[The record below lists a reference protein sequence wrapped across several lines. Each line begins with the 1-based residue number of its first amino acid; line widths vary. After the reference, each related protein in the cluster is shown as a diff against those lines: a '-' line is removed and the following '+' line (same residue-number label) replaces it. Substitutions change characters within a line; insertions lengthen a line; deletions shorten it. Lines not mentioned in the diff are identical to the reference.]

1 MPIVEAFRCR
11 FAVRGYDCG
20 YGGPLKVFALAN
32 FFQEAAGEHAAL
44 LGIGMAALAPQ
55 GRTWMLSRM
64 DIRVDA
70 SPKPGD
76 LVEVRTWPAGT
87 KGIFALRDLML
98 SDAASGTVLARAVY
112 AYLVVDLAARRPL
125 RPDRCFGTELPYG
138 ADPHPVPDF
147 DFSIP
152 AVQGSPGEIEGGEAF
167 SMQAASR
174 HIDYNGHVNNAYLV
188 DWLADAVPG
197 SRRWEGGRVA
207 SMKVE
212 FSSEMLERDLVTAGW
227 SACLGAGTVTEL
239 RRGDTLFARAHSV
252 WV

>member
-1 MPIVEAFRCR
+1 MPIVEAFRGR
-11 FAVRGYDCG
+11 FSVRGYDCG

-70 SPKPGD
+70 SPEPGD
-76 LVEVRTWPAGT
+76 LVEVKTWPAGT
-87 KGIFALRDLML
+87 KGIFALRDLIL
-98 SDAASGTVLARAVY
+98 SDAASGAVLARAVY

-125 RPDRCFGTELPYG
+125 RPDRCFGAELPFG

-152 AVQGSPGEIEGGEAF
+152 SAADLPGESQAGEAF
-167 SMQAASR
+167 SMQATGR
-174 HIDYNGHVNNAYLV
+174 HIDYNGHVNNAFIV
-188 DWLADAVPG
+188 DWLADAVPR
-197 SRRWEGGRVA
+197 SRRKEGGRIA

-212 FSSEMLERDLVTAGW
+212 FSAEMLERDLVAARW
-227 SACLGAGTVTEL
+227 AACPGEGTVTEL

-252 WV
+252 WA